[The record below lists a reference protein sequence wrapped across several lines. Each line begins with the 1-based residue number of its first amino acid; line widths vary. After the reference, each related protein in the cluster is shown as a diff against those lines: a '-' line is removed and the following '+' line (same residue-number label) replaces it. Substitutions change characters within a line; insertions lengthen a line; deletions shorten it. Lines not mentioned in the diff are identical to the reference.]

1 MPRLSGIYGLFGKWL
16 LSGQLKIK
24 FGEIS
29 LLKQRAVMLPS
40 TFFVE
45 MYKSTLNTNNNH
57 LKDEV
62 YLWAWKTA
70 YLYIKRFVENYGLES
85 FEERYRW
92 GMDIAS
98 TAGLGDY
105 KTIDYHENE
114 FSHFYVW
121 NNPIAKELYPSKKPV
136 DIMLNGINAGGGTAC
151 HMQLVQCL
159 ELDCEAV
166 NGKRCEFLT
175 ATEKVHKAWGVSH
188 LYKDQL
194 DIKYVRPKQEAFLEE
209 VGMPEV

>member
-1 MPRLSGIYGLFGKWL
+1 MPRFGGIYGLFGEWL
-16 LSGQLKIK
+16 LSGQLKIN

-29 LLKQRAVMLPS
+29 LLKQRAIMLPS

-45 MYKSTLNTNNNH
+45 MHREVLNPKKNQLKSDL
-57 LKDEV
+57 

-70 YLYIKRFVENYGLES
+70 YLYIKRFVENYGLKN

-98 TAGLGDY
+98 IAGLGDY
-105 KTIDYHENE
+105 KTIDYHEDE

-136 DIMLNGINAGGGTAC
+136 DIMLSGINAGGGTAC

-159 ELDCEAV
+159 ELDCEAI
-166 NGKRCEFLT
+166 NEQRCEFLT
-175 ATEKVHKAWGVSH
+175 ATKKVFKENGI
-188 LYKDQL
+188 YKQYKKQINL
-194 DIKYVRPKQEAFLEE
+194 DYVFPKQKKFLKE
-209 VGMPEV
+209 VGFPEV